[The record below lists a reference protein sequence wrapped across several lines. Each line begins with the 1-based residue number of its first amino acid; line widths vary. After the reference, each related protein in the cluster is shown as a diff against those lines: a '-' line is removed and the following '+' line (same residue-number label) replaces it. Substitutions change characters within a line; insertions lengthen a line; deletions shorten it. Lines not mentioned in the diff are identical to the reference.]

1 MVTKFTSATPLK
13 TEIFYPETDGM
24 PLPDSREQG
33 SYLREIA
40 IILAGFFLG
49 DPTVEVDS
57 DTFIYFIE
65 GDPNR
70 RVAPD
75 LLIAFGVSK
84 ESLERNNVYLV
95 WEVGKFPDFI
105 LEVGSSSTANN
116 DLGPKR
122 ALYAELGARE
132 YWLYDPTGGEH
143 YGEPLVGEYLVD
155 GEYRRFEMMP
165 DPDGNPRIHS
175 PLLNLDL
182 RWEEERLHFY
192 DPVSGVWLENY
203 QEVTDRARAAEA
215 KVEAERAARESAQD
229 RIAQLEAE
237 LRRLR
242 GERPSG

>member
-1 MVTKFTSATPLK
+1 MVTKFTDATAPK

-24 PLPDSREQG
+24 PLPDSLEQG
-33 SYLREIA
+33 RFLREIA
-40 IILAGFFLG
+40 IVLAGFFF
-49 DPTVEVDS
+49 DDQTIEVDS

-75 LLIAFGVSK
+75 LYIVFGISK

-95 WEVGKFPDFI
+95 WEVGKFPDFVM
-105 LEVGSSSTANN
+105 EVGSSSTANN

-122 ALYAELGARE
+122 ALYAELGALE
-132 YWLYDPTGGEH
+132 YWRYDPTGGDH
-143 YGEPLVGEYLVD
+143 YGEPLVGEYLLD

-165 DPDGNPRIHS
+165 DPDGYPRVHS

-182 RWEEERLHFY
+182 RWEEDRLHFY
-192 DPVSGVWLENY
+192 DPVAGVWLENY
-203 QEVTDRARAAEA
+203 QEVMARASAAEA
-215 KVEAERAARESAQD
+215 QVESAED

-237 LRRLR
+237 LQRLR
-242 GERPSG
+242 GERSSG

>member
-1 MVTKFTSATPLK
+1 MVTKFTNATQPK
-13 TEIFYPETDGM
+13 TEILYPETDGM

-33 SYLREIA
+33 SFLREIA
-40 IILAGFFLG
+40 IVLAGFFLD
-49 DPTVEVDS
+49 DPTIEVDS

-105 LEVGSSSTANN
+105 MEVGSSSTANN

-122 ALYAELGARE
+122 ALYAELGALE
-132 YWLYDPTGGEH
+132 YWRYDPTGGEH

-165 DPDGNPRIHS
+165 DPDGYPRAHS

-182 RWEEERLHFY
+182 RWEEDRLHFY
-192 DPVSGVWLENY
+192 DPVAGIWLENY
-203 QEVTDRARAAEA
+203 QEVTARARAAEA
-215 KVEAERAARESAQD
+215 KAEAERASRESAQD

-242 GERPSG
+242 GE

>member
-1 MVTKFTSATPLK
+1 MVTKFTNASASK

-33 SYLREIA
+33 SYLREVA
-40 IILAGFFLG
+40 IILTLFFLD

-57 DTFIYFIE
+57 DTFIYFVQ

-75 LLIAFGVSK
+75 LFVAFGISK
-84 ESLERNNVYLV
+84 ESLERNNVFLV
-95 WEVGKFPDFI
+95 WEVGKFPDFV
-105 LEVGSSSTANN
+105 LEVGSSSTANK

-122 ALYAELGARE
+122 ALYAELGALE
-132 YWLYDPTGGEH
+132 YWRYDPTGGEH

-165 DPDGNPRIHS
+165 DPEGKPRAHS

-182 RWEEERLHFY
+182 RWEEDRLHLY
-192 DPVSGVWLENY
+192 DPKSGVWLENY
-203 QEVTDRARAAEA
+203 QETVARARAAE
-215 KVEAERAARESAQD
+215 D
-229 RIAQLEAE
+229 RIAELEAE

-242 GERPSG
+242 GQ

>member
-1 MVTKFTSATPLK
+1 MVTKFTNATAPK
-13 TEIFYPETDGM
+13 TEIYYPETDGM

-40 IILAGFFLG
+40 IILAQFFLG

-75 LLIAFGVSK
+75 LFIAFGVSK
-84 ESLERNNVYLV
+84 ESLERNNVYLM
-95 WEVGKFPDFI
+95 WEVGKFPDFV

-122 ALYAELGARE
+122 ALYAELGALE
-132 YWLYDPTGGEH
+132 YWRYDPTGGER

-155 GEYRRFEMMP
+155 GEYRRFDMMP
-165 DPDGNPRIHS
+165 DPDGNPRVHS

-182 RWEEERLHFY
+182 RWEEDRLHLY
-192 DPVSGVWLENY
+192 DPEAGVWLENY
-203 QEVTDRARAAEA
+203 RETVARARVAEAQAEAAEG
-215 KVEAERAARESAQD
+215 
-229 RIAQLEAE
+229 RIAELEAE
-237 LRRLR
+237 LRRLC
-242 GERPSG
+242 GERSSG

>member
-1 MVTKFTSATPLK
+1 MVIKSTSATARK

-33 SYLREIA
+33 SFLKEIA
-40 IILAGFFLG
+40 IVLAGFFLN

-75 LLIAFGVSK
+75 LYIAFGISK

-95 WEVGKFPDFI
+95 WEVGKFPDFVM
-105 LEVGSSSTANN
+105 EVGSSSTANN

-122 ALYAELGARE
+122 ALYAELGALE
-132 YWLYDPTGGEH
+132 YWRYDPTGGDH

-165 DPDGNPRIHS
+165 DPDGYPRIHS

-182 RWEEERLHFY
+182 RWEEDRLHFY
-192 DPVSGVWLENY
+192 DPVAGVWLENY
-203 QEVTDRARAAEA
+203 QEVMARASAAEA
-215 KVEAERAARESAQD
+215 KVEAERATRESAED

-242 GERPSG
+242 GERASG

>member
-1 MVTKFTSATPLK
+1 MVTKFTNTTPPK

-33 SYLREIA
+33 SFLREIA
-40 IILAGFFLG
+40 IVLAGFFLG

-75 LLIAFGVSK
+75 LFVAFGISK

-95 WEVGKFPDFI
+95 WEVGKFPNFV

-122 ALYAELGARE
+122 ALYAELGALE
-132 YWLYDPTGGEH
+132 YWRYDPTGGEH

-165 DPDGNPRIHS
+165 DPEGNPRAHS

-182 RWEEERLHFY
+182 RWEEDRLHLY
-192 DPVSGVWLENY
+192 DPQSGVWLENY
-203 QEVTDRARAAEA
+203 QETVARARAAEVQA
-215 KVEAERAARESAQD
+215 EAERAARESAED
-229 RIAQLEAE
+229 RIAELEDE

-242 GERPSG
+242 G

>member
-1 MVTKFTSATPLK
+1 MVTKLKSAIAPK
-13 TEIFYPETDGM
+13 TGIFYPETDGM

-33 SYLREIA
+33 RFLREIT
-40 IILAGFFLG
+40 IVLAGFFLN
-49 DPTVEVDS
+49 DPTIEVDS

-70 RVAPD
+70 KVAPD

-105 LEVGSSSTANN
+105 LEVGSFSTADN

-122 ALYAELGARE
+122 ALYAELGALE
-132 YWLYDPTGGEH
+132 YWRYDPTGGEH

-165 DPDGNPRIHS
+165 DPDGYPRAHS

-192 DPVSGVWLENY
+192 DPVTGVWLENY
-203 QEVTDRARAAEA
+203 QEVAARASAAEA
-215 KVEAERAARESAQD
+215 KVESERASRQSAQD

-242 GERPSG
+242 AE